1 MVNKH
6 STFMNLHFYSFMYEF
21 GRLMLSN
28 IVTVKCTVASYKMGL
43 AIPELYWIEL
53 AFIHIVSSG
62 GLR

>member
-1 MVNKH
+1 
-6 STFMNLHFYSFMYEF
+6 MNLHFYSFMYEF